1 VDNVILATQKIRE
14 QLENLITLKG
24 LNHAEVLQ
32 LSQILDKYILMHYLK
47 KT

>member
-1 VDNVILATQKIRE
+1 MDNVVLATQKLRE

-32 LSQILDKYILMHYLK
+32 MSQKLDKYILMHYLK